1 LLRLGLLNHVF
12 YELKNYFVK
21 LISLFCQYTVYICSM
36 QWIPLLMLA
45 LQVSPSVGAAAT
57 VQQVSTETR
66 TIASFQTMSKC
77 SKAAVLSTNKV
88 TAMAAG
94 NLELPYQKAAADDNA
109 FWSHLGISSW
119 ISMGIAAALLIY
131 GIVHRLF
138 FPHSYTASGRRRNPS
153 RV

>member
-1 LLRLGLLNHVF
+1 
-12 YELKNYFVK
+12 
-21 LISLFCQYTVYICSM
+21 
-36 QWIPLLMLA
+36 
-45 LQVSPSVGAAAT
+45 
-57 VQQVSTETR
+57 VQQ
-66 TIASFQTMSKC
+66 AS
-77 SKAAVLSTNKV
+77 
-88 TAMAAG
+88 
-94 NLELPYQKAAADDNA
+94 ADDNA

>member
-1 LLRLGLLNHVF
+1 LLRLGLPNHDF
-12 YELKNYFVK
+12 RKLKNRFVK
-21 LISLFCQYTVYICSM
+21 LILLFGEQTSYICPM
-36 QWIPLLMLA
+36 LWIPVLMLA
-45 LQVSPSVGAAAT
+45 LQVSPSLSAAAT

-66 TIASFQTMSKC
+66 TSASVQAMDKS
-77 SKAAVLSTNKV
+77 SKAAVLSTHAV
-88 TAMAAG
+88 AAMAVG
-94 NLELPYQKAAADDNA
+94 NLEHPYQQASADDNA

>member
-1 LLRLGLLNHVF
+1 
-12 YELKNYFVK
+12 
-21 LISLFCQYTVYICSM
+21 
-36 QWIPLLMLA
+36 MLA
-45 LQVSPSVGAAAT
+45 LQVSPSVSAAAT

-66 TIASFQTMSKC
+66 TAASVQAMDKS
-77 SKAAVLSTNKV
+77 SKAVVLTANQVAV
-88 TAMAAG
+88 TALG
-94 NLELPYQKAAADDNA
+94 NLEHPYQQAAAEDNA

>member
-1 LLRLGLLNHVF
+1 ML
-12 YELKNYFVK
+12 
-21 LISLFCQYTVYICSM
+21 
-36 QWIPLLMLA
+36 WIPVLMLA

-57 VQQVSTETR
+57 VQQVSPETR
-66 TIASFQTMSKC
+66 TVAAVQTMDKSSKVALL
-77 SKAAVLSTNKV
+77 STQAVAVAAV
-88 TAMAAG
+88 G
-94 NLELPYQKAAADDNA
+94 NLEHPYQQAAADDNG
-109 FWSHLGISSW
+109 FWSRLGISSW